1 MRRTI
6 AAIIA
11 GFVGWAVIVTAIDWA
26 LRFWLPGYREAEP
39 TLVFTFT
46 MKIARLTMAALTSLG
61 AGAIVRAI
69 APKSRLAPWIVG
81 LAIVAL
87 FLPTHIHLWHRFPIW
102 YHLSFLLPL
111 APLMVL
117 GGWLVARQRGGVSQ
131 RREGKASRTEVIS

>member
-6 AAIIA
+6 VAIIA

-26 LRFWLPGYREAEP
+26 LRFWLPGYRQAEP
-39 TLVFTFT
+39 TLVFTFI
-46 MKIARLTMAALTSLG
+46 MKIARLIMAALTSLG

-102 YHLSFLLPL
+102 YHLSFLVPL
-111 APLMVL
+111 APLMAL
-117 GGWLVARQRGGVSQ
+117 GGWLVARQGGGVSQ
-131 RREGKASRTEVIS
+131 RRESEASRTEVIS